1 MFSAANATAQQ
12 FSKLSIS
19 NLTPLYPFM
28 KRQSSTFRNSDM
40 ARVKPK
46 KHFIRTFI
54 NKTFKYHGNMGLVED
69 RHNSTTIVRLIIGLL
84 LIHLIVI
91 GGVILRG
98 KIKSGEAGPIAEATI
113 TAPPAPVAPAAPA
126 EPVNDVLPQPVDGP
140 IANPVRTE
148 VATTGH
154 ITQAPAQK
162 EAAVVA
168 TEPEIVTPVV
178 VEEVAAEPVETP
190 APVVAAPAAP
200 APAPA
205 QPSVD
210 KHLVATGDTL
220 YAIAAQY
227 KVSVAAIRKAN
238 PSLRDNTIICGTFL
252 NIPVSADSD
261 AGRRIAAKQAA
272 DAATEAAK
280 FYTIKRGDTLARIA
294 RKHKTT
300 VPKLMQLNNRAKG
313 QEGKIR
319 VGDTLRIA
327 N

>member
-1 MFSAANATAQQ
+1 
-12 FSKLSIS
+12 
-19 NLTPLYPFM
+19 M

-113 TAPPAPVAPAAPA
+113 TAPPAPAAPAAPA
-126 EPVNDVLPQPVDGP
+126 APVNDVLPQPVDGP
-140 IANPVRTE
+140 VANPVRTE
-148 VATTGH
+148 VANTGH
-154 ITQAPAQK
+154 ITQAPAQA
-162 EAAVVA
+162 EPAVVA

-178 VEEVAAEPVETP
+178 VEEVAVEPAETP
-190 APVVAAPAAP
+190 APAAP
-200 APAPA
+200 AQAAPAPAAPA
-205 QPSVD
+205 QPAVE

-220 YAIAAQY
+220 FAIAAQY

-238 PSLRDNTIICGTFL
+238 PSLRDNTIICGTYL

-261 AGRRIAAKQAA
+261 AGRRIAAQQAA

-280 FYTIKRGDTLARIA
+280 LYTVKRGDTLARIA

-300 VPKLMQLNNRAKG
+300 VPKLMQLNNIAKG

-319 VGDTLRIA
+319 IGDTLRIA

>member
-1 MFSAANATAQQ
+1 
-12 FSKLSIS
+12 
-19 NLTPLYPFM
+19 M

-113 TAPPAPVAPAAPA
+113 TAPPAPVAPATPV

-140 IANPVRTE
+140 VANPVRTE

-154 ITQAPAQK
+154 ITQAPT
-162 EAAVVA
+162 EPAVVA

-178 VEEVAAEPVETP
+178 VEEVAAEPVEPP
-190 APVVAAPAAP
+190 APVAEATAAP
-200 APAPA
+200 APAQQA
-205 QPSVD
+205 VD

-238 PSLRDNTIICGTFL
+238 PSLRDTTIICGTYL

-261 AGRRIAAKQAA
+261 AGRRIAAQQAA

-280 FYTIKRGDTLARIA
+280 LYTIKRGDTLARIA

-300 VPKLMQLNNRAKG
+300 VAKLMQLNNIAKG

-319 VGDTLRIA
+319 VGATLRVA

>member
-1 MFSAANATAQQ
+1 
-12 FSKLSIS
+12 
-19 NLTPLYPFM
+19 M

-140 IANPVRTE
+140 VANPVRTE
-148 VATTGH
+148 VAATGH
-154 ITQAPAQK
+154 ITQAPAQA
-162 EAAVVA
+162 EPTVVP
-168 TEPEIVTPVV
+168 TEPEIVTPPV
-178 VEEVAAEPVETP
+178 VEEVAVEPAAPATP
-190 APVVAAPAAP
+190 ATPEVAAPAPAAP
-200 APAPA
+200 APAQQA
-205 QPSVD
+205 IE

-220 YAIAAQY
+220 FAIAAQY
-227 KVSVAAIRKAN
+227 KVTVAAIRKAN
-238 PSLRDNTIICGTFL
+238 PSLRNNTIVCGTYL

-261 AGRRIAAKQAA
+261 AGRRIAAQQAA

-280 FYTIKRGDTLARIA
+280 LYTIKRGDTLARIA

-300 VPKLMQLNNRAKG
+300 VPKLMQLNNITKG
-313 QEGKIR
+313 NEGKIR

>member
-1 MFSAANATAQQ
+1 
-12 FSKLSIS
+12 
-19 NLTPLYPFM
+19 M

-140 IANPVRTE
+140 VANPVRTE
-148 VATTGH
+148 VAATGH
-154 ITQAPAQK
+154 ITQAPAQA
-162 EAAVVA
+162 EPTVVP
-168 TEPEIVTPVV
+168 TEPEIVTPPV
-178 VEEVAAEPVETP
+178 VEEVAVEPAAPAAPATP
-190 APVVAAPAAP
+190 EVAAPAPAAP
-200 APAPA
+200 APAQQA
-205 QPSVD
+205 IE

-220 YAIAAQY
+220 FAIAAQY
-227 KVSVAAIRKAN
+227 KVTVAAIRKAN
-238 PSLRDNTIICGTFL
+238 PSLRNNTIVCGTYL

-261 AGRRIAAKQAA
+261 AGRRIVAQQAA

-280 FYTIKRGDTLARIA
+280 LYTVKRGDTLARIA

-300 VPKLMQLNNRAKG
+300 VPKLMQLNNIAKG

>member
-1 MFSAANATAQQ
+1 
-12 FSKLSIS
+12 
-19 NLTPLYPFM
+19 M

-113 TAPPAPVAPAAPA
+113 TAPPAPVAPTTPAA
-126 EPVNDVLPQPVDGP
+126 PVNDVLPQPVDGP
-140 IANPVRTE
+140 VANPVRTE
-148 VATTGH
+148 VAATGH
-154 ITQAPAQK
+154 ITQAPAQA
-162 EAAVVA
+162 EPAVVA
-168 TEPEIVTPVV
+168 TEPEIVTPPVV
-178 VEEVAAEPVETP
+178 DEVAVEPDETP
-190 APVVAAPAAP
+190 APVAAAPAAP
-200 APAPA
+200 TQQAIE
-205 QPSVD
+205 

-220 YAIAAQY
+220 YAIAAKY
-227 KVSVAAIRKAN
+227 KVSVDAIRKAN
-238 PSLRDNTIICGTFL
+238 PSLRNNTIVCGTYL

-261 AGRRIAAKQAA
+261 AGRRIAAQQAA
-272 DAATEAAK
+272 AAATEAAK
-280 FYTIKRGDTLARIA
+280 LYTIKRGDTLARIA

-300 VPKLMQLNNRAKG
+300 VAKLMQINNIAKG

>member
-1 MFSAANATAQQ
+1 
-12 FSKLSIS
+12 
-19 NLTPLYPFM
+19 M

-113 TAPPAPVAPAAPA
+113 TAPPAPVAPTTPAA
-126 EPVNDVLPQPVDGP
+126 PVNDVLPQPVDGP
-140 IANPVRTE
+140 VANPVRTE
-148 VATTGH
+148 VAATGH
-154 ITQAPAQK
+154 ITQAPAQA
-162 EAAVVA
+162 EPAVVA
-168 TEPEIVTPVV
+168 TEPEIVTPPVV
-178 VEEVAAEPVETP
+178 DEVAVEPDETP
-190 APVVAAPAAP
+190 APVAAAPAAP
-200 APAPA
+200 TQQAIE
-205 QPSVD
+205 
-210 KHLVATGDTL
+210 KHYVATGDTL
-220 YAIAAQY
+220 YAIAAKY

-238 PSLRDNTIICGTFL
+238 PTLRDNIIVCGTYL

-261 AGRRIAAKQAA
+261 AGRRIAAQQAA
-272 DAATEAAK
+272 AAATEAAK
-280 FYTIKRGDTLARIA
+280 LYTIKRGDTLARIA

-300 VPKLMQLNNRAKG
+300 VAKLMQINNIAKG

>member
-1 MFSAANATAQQ
+1 
-12 FSKLSIS
+12 
-19 NLTPLYPFM
+19 M

-113 TAPPAPVAPAAPA
+113 TAPPAPVAPTTPAA
-126 EPVNDVLPQPVDGP
+126 PVNDVLPQPVDGP
-140 IANPVRTE
+140 VANPVRTE
-148 VATTGH
+148 VAATGH
-154 ITQAPAQK
+154 ITQAPAQA
-162 EAAVVA
+162 EPAVVA
-168 TEPEIVTPVV
+168 TEPEIVTPPVV
-178 VEEVAAEPVETP
+178 DEVAVEPAETP
-190 APVVAAPAAP
+190 APVAAAPAAP
-200 APAPA
+200 TQQAIE
-205 QPSVD
+205 

-220 YAIAAQY
+220 YAIAAKY

-238 PSLRDNTIICGTFL
+238 PSLRNNTIVCGTYL

-261 AGRRIAAKQAA
+261 AGRRIAAQQAA
-272 DAATEAAK
+272 AAATEAAK
-280 FYTIKRGDTLARIA
+280 LYTIKRGDTLARIA

-300 VPKLMQLNNRAKG
+300 VAKLMQINNIAKG

>member
-1 MFSAANATAQQ
+1 
-12 FSKLSIS
+12 
-19 NLTPLYPFM
+19 M

-140 IANPVRTE
+140 VANPVRTE
-148 VATTGH
+148 VAATGH
-154 ITQAPAQK
+154 ITQAPAQA
-162 EAAVVA
+162 EPAVVA
-168 TEPEIVTPVV
+168 TEPEIVTPPV
-178 VEEVAAEPVETP
+178 VEEVAVEPVETP
-190 APVVAAPAAP
+190 APVVETPAPAAP
-200 APAPA
+200 VQQAT
-205 QPSVD
+205 V

-220 YAIAAQY
+220 YGIAAQH
-227 KVSVAAIRKAN
+227 KVTVAAIRKAN
-238 PSLRDNTIICGTFL
+238 PNIRNNNIICGTYL
-252 NIPVSADSD
+252 NIPVSADSA
-261 AGRRIAAKQAA
+261 AGRQIAAQQAA
-272 DAATEAAK
+272 AAATEAAK
-280 FYTIKRGDTLARIA
+280 LYTIKRGDTLARIA

-300 VPKLMQLNNRAKG
+300 VAKLMQLNNIAKG
-313 QEGKIR
+313 NEGKIR

>member
-1 MFSAANATAQQ
+1 
-12 FSKLSIS
+12 
-19 NLTPLYPFM
+19 M

-69 RHNSTTIVRLIIGLL
+69 RHNSTTIVRLIVGLL

-98 KIKSGEAGPIAEATI
+98 KIKSGEAGPIAEATL

-140 IANPVRTE
+140 VANPVRTE
-148 VATTGH
+148 VAATGH
-154 ITQAPAQK
+154 ITQAPAQA
-162 EAAVVA
+162 EPAVVA
-168 TEPEIVTPVV
+168 TEPEIVTPPV
-178 VEEVAAEPVETP
+178 VEEVAVEPVETP
-190 APVVAAPAAP
+190 APVVETPAPAAP
-200 APAPA
+200 VQQAT
-205 QPSVD
+205 V

-220 YAIAAQY
+220 YGIAAQH
-227 KVSVAAIRKAN
+227 KVTVAAIRKAN
-238 PSLRDNTIICGTFL
+238 PNIRNNNIICGTYL

-261 AGRRIAAKQAA
+261 AGRQIAAQQAA
-272 DAATEAAK
+272 AAATEAAK
-280 FYTIKRGDTLARIA
+280 LYTIKRGDTLARIA

-300 VPKLMQLNNRAKG
+300 VAKLMQLNNIAKG
-313 QEGKIR
+313 NEGKIR

>member
-1 MFSAANATAQQ
+1 
-12 FSKLSIS
+12 
-19 NLTPLYPFM
+19 M

-113 TAPPAPVAPAAPA
+113 TAPPAPVAPATPA
-126 EPVNDVLPQPVDGP
+126 APVNDVLPQPVDGP
-140 IANPVRTE
+140 VANPVRTE
-148 VATTGH
+148 VAATGH
-154 ITQAPAQK
+154 ITQAPAQA
-162 EAAVVA
+162 EPAVVA
-168 TEPEIVTPVV
+168 TEPKIVTPPVV
-178 VEEVAAEPVETP
+178 DEVAVEPAETP
-190 APVVAAPAAP
+190 APVAAAPAAP
-200 APAPA
+200 TQQAIE
-205 QPSVD
+205 

-220 YAIAAQY
+220 YAIAAKY
-227 KVSVAAIRKAN
+227 KVSVDAIRKAN
-238 PSLRDNTIICGTFL
+238 PSLRNNTIVCGTYL

-261 AGRRIAAKQAA
+261 AGRRIAAQQAA
-272 DAATEAAK
+272 AAATEAAK
-280 FYTIKRGDTLARIA
+280 LYTIKRGDTLARIA

-300 VPKLMQLNNRAKG
+300 VAKLMQLNNIAKG

>member
-1 MFSAANATAQQ
+1 
-12 FSKLSIS
+12 
-19 NLTPLYPFM
+19 M

-54 NKTFKYHGNMGLVED
+54 NKTFKYRGNIGLVED

-113 TAPPAPVAPAAPA
+113 TAPPAPVAPTTPAA
-126 EPVNDVLPQPVDGP
+126 PVNDVLPQPVDGP

-148 VATTGH
+148 VAATGH
-154 ITQAPAQK
+154 ITQAPAQA
-162 EAAVVA
+162 EPAVVA
-168 TEPEIVTPVV
+168 TEPEIVTPPVV
-178 VEEVAAEPVETP
+178 DEVAVEPAETP
-190 APVVAAPAAP
+190 APVAATLAPAAP
-200 APAPA
+200 TQQAFE
-205 QPSVD
+205 
-210 KHLVATGDTL
+210 KHYVATGDTL
-220 YAIAAQY
+220 YAIAAKY

-238 PSLRDNTIICGTFL
+238 PTLRDNIIVCGTFL

-261 AGRRIAAKQAA
+261 AGRRLAAQQAA
-272 DAATEAAK
+272 AAATEAAK
-280 FYTIKRGDTLARIA
+280 LYTIKRGDTLARIA

-300 VPKLMQLNNRAKG
+300 VAKLMQINNIAKG

>member
-1 MFSAANATAQQ
+1 
-12 FSKLSIS
+12 
-19 NLTPLYPFM
+19 M

-54 NKTFKYHGNMGLVED
+54 NKTFKYRGNIGLVED

-113 TAPPAPVAPAAPA
+113 TAPPAPVAPATPA
-126 EPVNDVLPQPVDGP
+126 APVNDVLPQPVDGP

-148 VATTGH
+148 VAATGH
-154 ITQAPAQK
+154 ITQAPAQA
-162 EAAVVA
+162 EPAVVA
-168 TEPEIVTPVV
+168 TEPEIVTPPVV
-178 VEEVAAEPVETP
+178 DEVAVEPAETP
-190 APVVAAPAAP
+190 APVAATPAPAAP
-200 APAPA
+200 TQQAFE
-205 QPSVD
+205 
-210 KHLVATGDTL
+210 KHYVATGDTL
-220 YAIAAQY
+220 YAIAAKY

-238 PSLRDNTIICGTFL
+238 PTLRDNIIVCGTFL

-261 AGRRIAAKQAA
+261 AGRRLAAQQAA
-272 DAATEAAK
+272 AAATEAAK
-280 FYTIKRGDTLARIA
+280 LYTIKRGDTLARIA

-300 VPKLMQLNNRAKG
+300 VAKLMQINNIAKG